1 MDLLM
6 EKAKLEEVTVWS
18 KSSKEK
24 PTRIKKLRRELKAK
38 LDGLESLEGEKNYNY
53 KLIHNA
59 KFP

>member
-1 MDLLM
+1 M

-38 LDGLESLEGEKNYNY
+38 LDSLESLEGEKNYNY
-53 KLIHNA
+53 KLRHNA